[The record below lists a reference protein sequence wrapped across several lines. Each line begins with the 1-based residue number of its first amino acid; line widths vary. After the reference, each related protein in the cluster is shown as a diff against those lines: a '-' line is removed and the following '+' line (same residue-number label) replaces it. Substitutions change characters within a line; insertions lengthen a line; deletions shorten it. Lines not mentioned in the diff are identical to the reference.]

1 MYISS
6 SFLSSELI
14 NCPRNT
20 EMQSHSNM
28 SYCSVISICNH
39 KGGVGKTTTV
49 VNLAGAL
56 AKLDKN
62 VLVLDIDPQANASH
76 TLGKINPYDSKF
88 NMYDVLMDKAKILS
102 TSYQDTRNGQIKLV
116 PGHIS
121 LASAEHEL
129 RNSAIV
135 GALSLRR
142 KMDELTV
149 ETFDYILV
157 DCPPSLGILT
167 VNALIASDYYII
179 PVEAASIYAL
189 QGIKFFQ
196 EIVEEVRD
204 QINDSLSLLGVLITM
219 YDHRTNISKA
229 MRTEILRYFGEENIF
244 NVIVNRNTAIEQATL
259 NKQTIFE
266 YANRAAGAK
275 DYLEM
280 AEEVVQR
287 DETRRST
294 AQSQKRTVRP

>member
-1 MYISS
+1 
-6 SFLSSELI
+6 
-14 NCPRNT
+14 
-20 EMQSHSNM
+20 M
-28 SYCSVISICNH
+28 SYCSIISICNH

-49 VNLAGAL
+49 VNLAAGL
-56 AKLDKN
+56 AKLDKK

-76 TLGKINPYDSKF
+76 TLGKVSPYDSKF
-88 NMYDVLMDKAKILS
+88 TMYDVLMDKAKILS
-102 TSYQDTRNGQIKLV
+102 TSYQDSRNERIKLV

-135 GALSLRR
+135 GALALRR
-142 KMDELTV
+142 KVDELV
-149 ETFDYILV
+149 AETFDYALI

-167 VNALIASDYYII
+167 VNALIASDYYAI

-189 QGIKFFQ
+189 QGIKFLQ
-196 EIVEEVRD
+196 EIVEEVKD
-204 QINDSLSLLGVLITM
+204 QINEGLTLLGVLITM

-229 MRTEILRYFGEENIF
+229 MRAEILRYFGAENLF

-266 YANRAAGAK
+266 YAPRAAGAR
-275 DYLEM
+275 DYLEV
-280 AEEVVQR
+280 AEEVVNR
-287 DETRRST
+287 DEARRT
-294 AQSQKRTVRP
+294 ATQSKKRVISA